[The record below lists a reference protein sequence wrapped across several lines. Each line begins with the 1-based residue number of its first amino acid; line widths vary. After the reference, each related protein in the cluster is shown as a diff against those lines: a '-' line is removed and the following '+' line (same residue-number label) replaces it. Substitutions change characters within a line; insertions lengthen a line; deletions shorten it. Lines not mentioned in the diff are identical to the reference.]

1 MDFGMSAGVSDAVGI
16 GAVVMVITYASLIIG
31 ELVPKQIALHN
42 PMVRNMSNRYENFVP
57 AASE

>member
-1 MDFGMSAGVSDAVGI
+1 MSAGVSDAVGI

-42 PMVRNMSNRYENFVP
+42 PIVRNVSNRYENFVP